1 MQISLPP
8 VVGISLFPDEAS
20 NLAGPV
26 DLLYLALTALTFV
39 ILFILAV
46 PTIYF
51 IVKYRRSAN
60 VDRSPSTFSTLKL
73 ELAWTI
79 VPFFI
84 VMGIFAWGGGLFVFM
99 RQVPTDAT
107 EIHVIGKQWMW
118 KIQHLQGKR
127 EINELHVPLGR
138 TVKLLMASQDVIHSF
153 FLPAFRV
160 KQDVIP
166 GRYTT
171 QWFRPTKTG
180 TYPIYCA
187 EFCGTQHSSMIG
199 KVTVMEPQEF
209 DQWLQTGE
217 AVPLAQS
224 GARLFRS
231 LGCSGCHTPG
241 GVIRAPLL
249 NNLYG
254 KPVALENG
262 RVVRAD
268 DRYIR
273 DSILLPQTEVTAGY
287 QTLMPSFQGQV
298 SEEQVLELVTYIKS
312 LGSTNPASDNR

>member
-1 MQISLPP
+1 
-8 VVGISLFPDEAS
+8 
-20 NLAGPV
+20 
-26 DLLYLALTALTFV
+26 
-39 ILFILAV
+39 
-46 PTIYF
+46 
-51 IVKYRRSAN
+51 
-60 VDRSPSTFSTLKL
+60 
-73 ELAWTI
+73 
-79 VPFFI
+79 
-84 VMGIFAWGGGLFVFM
+84 
-99 RQVPTDAT
+99 
-107 EIHVIGKQWMW
+107 MW

-287 QTLMPSFQGQV
+287 QPLMPSFQGQV

>member
-1 MQISLPP
+1 MPVSLPILTTVP
-8 VVGISLFPDEAS
+8 LFPDQAS

-26 DLLYLALTALTFV
+26 DFLYLALTALTTV
-39 ILFILAV
+39 VLIILAG
-46 PTIYF
+46 PAIYF
-51 IVKYRRSAN
+51 IVKYRRTAE
-60 VDRSPSTFSTLKL
+60 VDRRPSDFSPLKL

-79 VPFFI
+79 IPFFI

-99 RQVPTDAT
+99 KQTPSDAV
-107 EIHVIGKQWMW
+107 EVHVIGKQWMW

-127 EINELHVPLGR
+127 EINELHLPIGKA
-138 TVKLLMASQDVIHSF
+138 VKLLMASQDVIHSF

-160 KQDVIP
+160 KQDVVP

-171 QWFRPTKTG
+171 QWFQPTRTG

-187 EFCGTQHSSMIG
+187 EFCGTQHSGMIG
-199 KVTVMEPQEF
+199 KVTVMKPEEF

-217 AVPLAQS
+217 PVPLAQS

-231 LGCSGCHTPG
+231 LGCSGCHTAG
-241 GVIRAPLL
+241 AAIRAPLL
-249 NNLYG
+249 NDLYG
-254 KPVALENG
+254 RPVPLENG

-273 DSILLPQTEVTAGY
+273 DSILLPQTEVAAGY
-287 QTLMPSFQGQV
+287 QPVMPSFQGQL
-298 SEEQVLELVTYIKS
+298 SEEQVFELVAYIKS
-312 LGSTNPASDNR
+312 LSTTSRTSDNR